1 MKGKYIKP
9 SELLKLQQ
17 ETGKSYWDLIGR
29 PLGKKPK
36 DPAKDV
42 VDEYDPVQ
50 REALRMQ
57 IESALDYPQY
67 KGGKSPK
74 IKTWNDNDVANFLKH
89 WI

>member
-50 REALRMQ
+50 R
-57 IESALDYPQY
+57 
-67 KGGKSPK
+67 
-74 IKTWNDNDVANFLKH
+74 
-89 WI
+89 

>member
-57 IESALDYPQY
+57 IEDYHIRSLQVSLQSLIMSWQE
-67 KGGKSPK
+67 KSQREK
-74 IKTWNDNDVANFLKH
+74 KDVSK
-89 WI
+89 